1 MSLCCPKCNST
12 RLGRRFV
19 GRRTVASIGTIA
31 GSLSGAV
38 GALRGAQVGMS
49 LGIIGGPPTMTIGAL
64 AGAALGAMVGGA
76 FGCKIGADLG
86 ELVDQDVLN
95 DCECLDC
102 GFSFNKQSL
111 LCTKPTRRPDD
122 EPDLQ
127 QPLFPE

>member
-1 MSLCCPKCNST
+1 MSPCCPKCNSL

-19 GRRTVASIGTIA
+19 GKRSVASIGTIA

-49 LGIIGGPPTMTIGAL
+49 LGIIGGPPTMTLGAL
-64 AGAALGAMVGGA
+64 AGAALGALVGGA
-76 FGCKIGADLG
+76 FGCKLGADLG
-86 ELVDQDVLN
+86 ELVDQNVLN

-111 LCTKPTRRPDD
+111 LSTKPIRPPD
-122 EPDLQ
+122 EPDTQ
-127 QPLFPE
+127 HPLFPE